1 MKEMKRP
8 DVPLVISSV
17 KIAFNIVLD
26 ILLLSKI
33 RVGHM
38 DVDVNTQAIIR
49 LSCDAAG
56 AAAGVGFFLYQA
68 NILFRNRPIDEVES
82 RKPSRWALWTLA
94 RQGCYTFT
102 ESLIRN
108 VLYLWLISGI
118 VAMGS
123 DYATVSGKFLSF
135 ILSNDANNF

>member
-1 MKEMKRP
+1 M
-8 DVPLVISSV
+8 PLVISTV
-17 KIAFNIVLD
+17 KTALNIILD
-26 ILLLSKI
+26 ILLLKV
-33 RVGHM
+33 RVGNL

-56 AAAGVGFFLYQA
+56 AAAGLGFFLYET
-68 NILFRNRPIDEVES
+68 NVLFHNRPVDEVES
-82 RKPSRWALWTLA
+82 RKPSRWALWTLT
-94 RQGCYTFT
+94 RQGCYTFV

-123 DYATVSGKFLSF
+123 DYATVGGNFYPS
-135 ILSNDANNF
+135 ILFTDG